1 MVHLMHE
8 MSKRRE
14 KESQCEDAAKV
25 LRQSKGTTHF
35 HAKAQGSAS
44 IAAHWATLQVFSTK
58 QRIKNAK
65 MQRMQRTMTAMY
77 L

>member
-1 MVHLMHE
+1 MRMLP
-8 MSKRRE
+8 KCCD
-14 KESQCEDAAKV
+14 KA
-25 LRQSKGTTHF
+25 KGTTHF

-65 MQRMQRTMTAMY
+65 MQRMQRTMTATY